1 MKNFL
6 QKKSIMTTLIVLSV
20 LLLAFY
26 IFMLVRPISYGMNYI
41 YVPSAQEIEESGESG
56 NVIVKVLNDKEVLF
70 STKTADSKAE
80 TEISIT
86 FTLWYIRNGNKIYTN
101 TTDFN
106 KTSLDSEEA
115 FNNFVN
121 ELKQDETTWESIWDS
136 NTTSGYLIELNAFK
150 AKLTISGES
159 HDMNNNGII
168 WFVVLVGIIEIALIT
183 FTILSIIWCYKSKK
197 GKDNKSEGNIL
208 NKGENEAM

>member
-121 ELKQDETTWESIWDS
+121 ELKQNETTWESIWDS

-208 NKGENEAM
+208 NKGENEVM

>member
-197 GKDNKSEGNIL
+197 GNDNKSEENIL
-208 NKGENEAM
+208 NKGENEVM

>member
-121 ELKQDETTWESIWDS
+121 ELKQNETTWESIWDS

-208 NKGENEAM
+208 NKGENEVI